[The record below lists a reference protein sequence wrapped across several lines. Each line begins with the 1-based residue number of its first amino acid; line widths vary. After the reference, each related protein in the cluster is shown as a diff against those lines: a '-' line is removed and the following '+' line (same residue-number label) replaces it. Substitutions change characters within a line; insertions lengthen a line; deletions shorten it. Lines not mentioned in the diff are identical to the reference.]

1 MKRFL
6 KIISL
11 GLVIWSFS
19 LLWPAINL
27 VLSSWMVLILLT
39 GLSTI
44 TLAYFLGLY
53 FGRNYGDYPTPR
65 ISHSGPTRPTPV
77 GHIRGHFSRQTSPM
91 PVMASR
97 NPASRPTRPMPI
109 GH

>member
-11 GLVIWSFS
+11 GLVIWSVS

-27 VLSSWMVLILLT
+27 VLSSWMVLMLMA
-39 GLSTI
+39 GLSAI

-53 FGRNYGDYPTPR
+53 FGRNYGDHPTSS
-65 ISHSGPTRPTPV
+65 ISHSGPTRPT
-77 GHIRGHFSRQTSPM
+77 ILTRGHFSRQTNPM

>member
-1 MKRFL
+1 
-6 KIISL
+6 
-11 GLVIWSFS
+11 

-27 VLSSWMVLILLT
+27 ALSSWMVLILLT
-39 GLSTI
+39 GLSAI

-65 ISHSGPTRPTPV
+65 ISHSRPTRPTPLT
-77 GHIRGHFSRQTSPM
+77 RGHFSRQTSPM
-91 PVMASR
+91 PVVTGR